1 MISVLIAASVGLIV
15 SLLGTPFVIRL
26 FRSRGYGQE
35 IRADGPTT
43 HQTKRGTPT
52 MGGTVIILAT
62 LLGYAGAHV
71 TQRRGPSVSGLLVLF
86 VMTGLGAV
94 GFLDDYIK
102 IRKQRSLG
110 LTVRT
115 KFIGEA
121 VVAVIFSVF
130 ALRYANAHGWTP
142 ASKYISFVRDT
153 TLSVGPYLFPLLA
166 FLLIAAASNAV
177 NLTDGL
183 DGLAAGSSAMVF
195 GAYTVM
201 AFWMYG
207 NVCFGPRSP
216 DPAAGCYVVRD
227 PLDVSLI
234 SAAAM
239 GACFGFLWWNAAPA
253 KIFMGDTG
261 SLALGGAFASIAMV
275 TRTELLLMILGGLF
289 VMETLSVILQVVS
302 YKTTGRRMFNMAPV
316 HHHFEL
322 AGWPETTVIIR
333 FWILAGL
340 AAAFGL
346 GLFYAEFL
354 SRGGP

>member
-1 MISVLIAASVGLIV
+1 MIAVLIAGSVGLIV

-35 IRADGPTT
+35 IREDGPTT

-52 MGGTVIILAT
+52 MGGTVIIFAT
-62 LLGYAGAHV
+62 LLGYAGAHLA
-71 TQRRGPSVSGLLVLF
+71 QQRGPSVSGLLVLL

-102 IRKQRSLG
+102 IRKQRNLG

-115 KFIGEA
+115 KFVGEA
-121 VVAVIFSVF
+121 IVAVIFSIF
-130 ALRYANAHGWTP
+130 ALRYANIHGWTP
-142 ASKYISFVRDT
+142 ASGYISFVRDT
-153 TLSVGPYLFPLLA
+153 TLSVGPYLFPLVA

-207 NVCFGPRSP
+207 NVCFGPR
-216 DPAAGCYVVRD
+216 AAEGCYVIRD
-227 PLDVSLI
+227 PLDISLV

-239 GACFGFLWWNAAPA
+239 GSCFGFLWWNAAPA

-289 VMETLSVILQVVS
+289 VMETLSVILQVLS
-302 YKTTGRRMFNMAPV
+302 FRTTGRRMFNMAPI

-322 AGWPETTVIIR
+322 AGWPETTVIVR

-340 AAAFGL
+340 AVAFGL